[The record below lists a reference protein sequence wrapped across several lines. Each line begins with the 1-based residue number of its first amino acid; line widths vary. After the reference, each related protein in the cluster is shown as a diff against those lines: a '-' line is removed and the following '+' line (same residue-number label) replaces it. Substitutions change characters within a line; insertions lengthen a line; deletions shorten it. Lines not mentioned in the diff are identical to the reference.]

1 MATTFYPNGLLE
13 VSKLGPR
20 DFAPLPKVLATFKVA
35 VDPADAGPLFRRA
48 PEFSDLDALQR
59 VRSVDN
65 ALYTCFSSLLSGLSS
80 GPMVIMGSFRALDDQ
95 SVVVRMHAPARPKP
109 FSSLP
114 PIYIRVSRE
123 HAQLAVQRGW
133 VPANAAPWL
142 ILYAAVYYPLIGDP
156 QKFYARKDLGGPD
169 NAAWLVFYG
178 KDSARAE
185 YDNDQDSED
194 GKESGAGKRSQAGK
208 KSRSGGAADV
218 GAGSAKPGSP
228 IALKS
233 LYAGVLG
240 YAAEGDREIRKKL
253 LAGQVFGASAST
265 TMAADEAKLWLKII
279 KQYPPSKEA
288 PIAKALAA
296 SSALPETALLRWMN
310 KAKNLPPDMRDS
322 LFLFLEVNGALK
334 VAKKE
339 RYSKAARDLWSG
351 IRKLLRDRV
360 PVVLELDARDD
371 VVPSLE
377 RRILSDGTVAVRVL
391 SATTLDLLCPG
402 GKDSKRC
409 LRLLGLE
416 GVAGR
421 GETLRLLSSGGK
433 GGSKSLERETSS
445 KPSYAVDIERV
456 LRCARRLHAGANA
469 LAILPAKRGAPSFSM
484 DLERNLM
491 GKLKWPV

>member
-59 VRSVDN
+59 VRSVDS

-80 GPMVIMGSFRALDDQ
+80 GPMVIMGAFRALDDQ

-109 FSSLP
+109 SSSLP
-114 PIYIRVSRE
+114 PMYIRVSRE

-185 YDNDQDSED
+185 YAEDADSADER
-194 GKESGAGKRSQAGK
+194 KSGNGGGAKLGRAAAGKAGPAK
-208 KSRSGGAADV
+208 PGGAA
-218 GAGSAKPGSP
+218 
-228 IALKS
+228 ALKS
-233 LYAGVLG
+233 LYAGVFG
-240 YAAEGDREIRKKL
+240 YDPSGEGEISKKL
-253 LAGQVFGASAST
+253 LTQQVFGAPASIA
-265 TMAADEAKLWLKII
+265 MGAADAKLWMKFL
-279 KQYPPSKEA
+279 KQYPLSKQA
-288 PIAKALAA
+288 PIAKALST
-296 SSALPETALLRWMN
+296 SSPLPEPALLRWMS
-310 KAKNLPPDMRDS
+310 KAKPLSAEMRES
-322 LFLFLEVNGALK
+322 LLLFLELNGALK
-334 VAKKE
+334 GTKKE
-339 RYSKAARDLWSG
+339 RYSQAARELWSG

-360 PVVLELDARDD
+360 PVVLELDAGDD
-371 VVPSLE
+371 IVPALDGKE
-377 RRILSDGTVAVRVL
+377 LSDGAFAVRVL
-391 SATTLDLLCPG
+391 SATTLDLPSAG
-402 GKDSKRC
+402 GKDSKRA
-409 LRLLGLE
+409 LRLLGLD
-416 GVAGR
+416 GAAGH
-421 GETLRLLSSGGK
+421 GETLSVKKEGEGG
-433 GGSKSLERETSS
+433 GTFLEREPSA
-445 KPSYAVDIERV
+445 KPAYAVDIERV

-469 LAILPAKRGAPSFSM
+469 LSILPAQRGTPSFSM

>member
-1 MATTFYPNGLLE
+1 MGAMATTFYPNGLLE

-65 ALYTCFSSLLSGLSS
+65 ALYTCFSSLLSGLSA

-185 YDNDQDSED
+185 YDDDQDSED

-208 KSRSGGAADV
+208 KSRSGGA
-218 GAGSAKPGSP
+218 S
-228 IALKS
+228 
-233 LYAGVLG
+233 
-240 YAAEGDREIRKKL
+240 KKL

-265 TMAADEAKLWLKII
+265 TMAVDEAKLWLKFI

-310 KAKNLPPDMRDS
+310 KAKNLPPDMRES

-377 RRILSDGTVAVRVL
+377 RKILSDGTVAVRVL
-391 SATTLDLLCPG
+391 SATTLDLLSPG

-421 GETLRLLSSGGK
+421 GETLRLSSGGK